1 MTKLSLNRVYTIQD
15 CALLKETLRQ
25 QQSSLTV
32 KIGFLERRI
41 ERHRKIIEKTLA
53 ERYVKQAVLDGY
65 EQALTQAP
73 PTDVTTKL
81 KRDLAKSQVM
91 VLEARLLRYNPV
103 LLIKLENRLQI
114 AETAVGI
121 IDADLQELAGY
132 EAQLARQTIAVP
144 VPQAPET
151 PVQPEF
157 PPKVPAQ
164 PGPVMAS
171 GSEEAKALPV
181 MPFSEK
187 PFLTAAGGKQ
197 RRLPDV
203 KNGPAR
209 PLVRRSS
216 KPGPKA
222 SKRSRK

>member
-15 CALLKETLRQ
+15 YALLKETLRQ

-91 VLEARLLRYNPV
+91 VLEARLLRYNPI
-103 LLIKLENRLQI
+103 LLIKLENRMQI
-114 AETAVGI
+114 AETAV
-121 IDADLQELAGY
+121 
-132 EAQLARQTIAVP
+132 
-144 VPQAPET
+144 
-151 PVQPEF
+151 
-157 PPKVPAQ
+157 
-164 PGPVMAS
+164 
-171 GSEEAKALPV
+171 
-181 MPFSEK
+181 
-187 PFLTAAGGKQ
+187 
-197 RRLPDV
+197 
-203 KNGPAR
+203 
-209 PLVRRSS
+209 
-216 KPGPKA
+216 
-222 SKRSRK
+222 